1 MEISTRHEFNL
12 RGEIQYESL
21 ITREDGHVIFVG
33 RFDEEGEALRMAHL
47 RREELREAEEAFD
60 INNLQGAVL
69 TTTNITDTITL
80 TDVTH
85 NHGNFGIGAWA
96 SPVTDDGEP
105 TQLDRVEK
113 KMDLILEMLN
123 TGLTKGDIEI
133 LGDLQLDKEEEEDGK

>member
-69 TTTNITDTITL
+69 TTTN
-80 TDVTH
+80 
-85 NHGNFGIGAWA
+85 
-96 SPVTDDGEP
+96 TDDITFIDAAHTHDNFIGGHGMWSPLNNGEP

>member
-1 MEISTRHEFNL
+1 MEISIRHEFNL
-12 RGEIQYESL
+12 RGDIQFESL

-69 TTTNITDTITL
+69 TTTNTDDITFI
-80 TDVTH
+80 DVTH
-85 NHGNFGIGAWA
+85 NHGNFIGGHGMW
-96 SPVTDDGEP
+96 SPLNNGEP